1 MKKKR
6 TKQDRA
12 VLIAIGVLA
21 VVQLALF
28 VIPILWVLIQSVN
41 TYYQYIVN
49 PFGVPKEFVFGNY
62 SEALKNLNIDV
73 YSNGRLINYN
83 AVNMTMFSLII
94 AFAEPFLATLINMTF
109 AYVLTKYSHWKYCQI
124 ISAVN
129 LIVMILPIYGSLPA
143 ALKLYNGLGLYDNL
157 LFLLVGH
164 TGMGMT
170 LILYGGAYKGMPTAY
185 KEAAYID
192 GAGHFQIMLKIYMPL
207 ILPLASAQFIM
218 AFLGKW
224 NDYNTNVVYLPSY
237 PNLAYGA
244 FMYQTN
250 AAGLG
255 ASIPELL
262 AGMVI
267 LAIPSFIIWGLSQ
280 KLVSQKMAIGGLKG

>member
-1 MKKKR
+1 MRCKMKKKR
-6 TKQDRA
+6 TKQDKA

-28 VIPILWVLIQSVN
+28 VIPILWVVIQSIN

-49 PFGVPKEFVFGNY
+49 PFALPKELVLGNY

-73 YSNGRLINYN
+73 YSNGRLISYN
-83 AVNMTMFSLII
+83 AFNMTMFSFVIALI
-94 AFAEPFLATLINMTF
+94 EPLLVAIINMTF
-109 AYVLTKYSHWKYCQI
+109 AYVLTKYAHWRYCQI
-124 ISAVN
+124 ISAIN
-129 LIVMILPIYGSLPA
+129 LVVMILPIYGALPA
-143 ALKLYNGLGLYDNL
+143 ALKLYKGLGLYDNL
-157 LFLLVGH
+157 LFLLFGH
-164 TGMGMT
+164 TGMGMS
-170 LILYGGAYKGMPTAY
+170 LILYGGAY

-192 GAGHFQIMLKIYMPL
+192 GAGHFEIMIKIYMPL

-218 AFLGKW
+218 AFLAKW
-224 NDYNTNVVYLPSY
+224 NDYNTNVVWLPSY

-250 AAGLG
+250 ASGLG